1 MSRII
6 ATPALLVL
14 MFGGASRGAR
24 AADPPTESAA
34 AELRGGTHPVP
45 RLGFTLLAGLG
56 IPACGSQ
63 SCSGTFGPAPSLQAL
78 VLYQP
83 HPSWAFGLVG
93 QIERLHW
100 ETFEQSMLNGV
111 PYRVES
117 NVTAGFAGLAGRYV
131 PSPERFL
138 TPVVQV
144 ALGWGFQG
152 KGFPYD
158 CENGASPTAQIAFGG
173 RARVSSSAFVF
184 AMASVRG
191 EANDGCFVLDAP
203 SLPLATWG
211 FAVHAGGSFDV
222 ALGHAGPA
230 TPASSSPTKS
240 STWRAETQPR

>member
-1 MSRII
+1 
-6 ATPALLVL
+6 
-14 MFGGASRGAR
+14 
-24 AADPPTESAA
+24 
-34 AELRGGTHPVP
+34 
-45 RLGFTLLAGLG
+45 LGV
-56 IPACGSQ
+56 PACGGSR
-63 SCSGTFGPAPSLQAL
+63 SCYGTFGPAPSLQAL

-93 QIERLHW
+93 QIERIHW
-100 ETFEQSMLNGV
+100 EATEQSMLNGA

-117 NVTAGFAGLAGRYV
+117 NVTAGFAGLAGRFV

-158 CENGASPTAQIAFGG
+158 CERTSPAAQIAVGG

-184 AMASVRG
+184 AMASARG
-191 EANDGCFVLDAP
+191 EANDGCVVFDAP

-211 FAVHAGGSFDV
+211 FAFHAGASFDV
-222 ALGHAGPA
+222 ALGHARPA
-230 TPASSSPTKS
+230 TPAAVP
-240 STWRAETQPR
+240 